1 MKTNRTD
8 YVSFQ
13 HVKKTYDGKTL
24 VVKDFNLDIAPGE
37 FVTMLGPSGS
47 GKTTCLMMLAGF
59 ETATHGEIFI
69 DGTPV
74 NHLAPHKR
82 EIGMV
87 FQNYAL
93 FPHMTIA
100 ENLAFPLKVRN
111 MSAREIAERVENIL
125 SMVELSHVA
134 NRYPKQLSGGQQQR
148 VALAR
153 ALVFEPKLVL
163 MDEPLGALDKQLRE
177 TMQMEIKHLHEKLGI
192 TILYVT
198 HDQDEALTMSD
209 RIAVFND
216 GQVQQLAPPNELYE
230 SPSNAFVAQFI
241 GENNQIVGQVQSLE
255 DQYCQVAVGSYRVQ
269 AKSVQVANERSLTTL
284 SIRPEKIVINPQG
297 PELQNRFVGQ
307 VNEMIYHGDHF
318 RLIIEVSGFAKLV
331 VKVPN
336 DSGQGLVVRVGE
348 QVEIGWRKQDCHAL
362 DFHEP
367 DSQAQNRSGL
377 GHKTTRDGAKVEE
390 AL

>member
-1 MKTNRTD
+1 MKANNTD

-13 HVKKTYDGKTL
+13 HVKKTYDGKNL
-24 VVKDFNLDIAPGE
+24 VVKDFNLNIAPGE

-59 ETATHGEIFI
+59 ETATNGEIYI

-74 NHLAPHKR
+74 NNLAPHKR
-82 EIGMV
+82 DIGMV

-100 ENLAFPLKVRN
+100 ENLAFPLKVRK
-111 MSAREIAERVENIL
+111 MPAEEVKQRVLDVLE
-125 SMVELSHVA
+125 MVELSQVA

-163 MDEPLGALDKQLRE
+163 MDEPLGALDKKLRE

-216 GQVQQLAPPNELYE
+216 GAVQQLAPPSELYE
-230 SPSNAFVAQFI
+230 SPSNTFVAQFI
-241 GENNQIVGQVQSLE
+241 GENNQIKGKVQSVE
-255 DQYCQVAVGSYRVQ
+255 QTRCHVCVGPHKLQ
-269 AKSVQVANERSLTTL
+269 AKPVLVGGTQSDTMLSV
-284 SIRPEKIVINPQG
+284 RPEKIILRPYG
-297 PELQNRFVGQ
+297 ADIPNRLVGR
-307 VNEMIYHGDHF
+307 VEEMIYHGDHF
-318 RLIIEVSGFAKLV
+318 RLIIDVADLTRLV

-336 DSGQGLVVRVGE
+336 SSEHGLGVELGE
-348 QVEIGWRKQDCHAL
+348 EVELGWRAEDCHAL
-362 DFHEP
+362 DCISSPSESP
-367 DSQAQNRSGL
+367 
-377 GHKTTRDGAKVEE
+377 KKEE
-390 AL
+390 MMV

>member
-1 MKTNRTD
+1 MSTMNKE

-13 HVKKTYDGKTL
+13 HVQKTYDGENL
-24 VVKDFNLDIAPGE
+24 VVKDFNLSIKPGE

-59 ETATHGEIFI
+59 ETATRGEIFI

-74 NHLAPHKR
+74 NNLAPHKR
-82 EIGMV
+82 DIGMV

-100 ENLAFPLKVRN
+100 ENLAFPLKVRKLDQATIDN
-111 MSAREIAERVENIL
+111 KVQSVLE
-125 SMVELSHVA
+125 MVELGAVA

-148 VALAR
+148 IALAR

-177 TMQMEIKHLHEKLGI
+177 QMQLEIKHLHEKLGI

-209 RIAVFND
+209 RIAVFNN
-216 GQVQQLAPPNELYE
+216 GAVQQLASPTELYE

-241 GENNQIVGQVQSLE
+241 GENNQMHGHVVSLSEKGCTVKVGESEINATPVR
-255 DQYCQVAVGSYRVQ
+255 VASAGD
-269 AKSVQVANERSLTTL
+269 ETLL
-284 SIRPEKIVINPQG
+284 SIRPEKISISPDKDDCDTRVSG
-297 PELQNRFVGQ
+297 TLR
-307 VNEMIYHGDHF
+307 EMIYHGDHY
-318 RLIIEVSGFAKLV
+318 RLVVSVKEVGELV

-336 DSGQGLVVRVGE
+336 DIRGSLPINQGAE
-348 QVEIGWRKQDCHAL
+348 CYIGWHSKDCHAL
-362 DFHEP
+362 DMSSLP
-367 DSQAQNRSGL
+367 QPRG
-377 GHKTTRDGAKVEE
+377 E
-390 AL
+390 AA